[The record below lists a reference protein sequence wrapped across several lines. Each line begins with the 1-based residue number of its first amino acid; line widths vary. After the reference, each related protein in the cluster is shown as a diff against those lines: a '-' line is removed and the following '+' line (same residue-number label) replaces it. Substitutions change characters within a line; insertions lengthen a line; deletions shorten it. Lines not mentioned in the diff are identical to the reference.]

1 MPAPVAFYWVCK
13 GLFLLGMVR
22 IMSDLVR
29 GLLELLW
36 FMVGDMEKVLE
47 QEPDTEE

>member
-1 MPAPVAFYWVCK
+1 MPSPVAFYWVCK

-22 IMSDLVR
+22 VVSDLVR
-29 GLLELLW
+29 GLMVLLW